1 MKKKLNKSFW
11 LGIVL
16 SLVVYGIIHIL
27 LNTGF
32 LDDVAESTLILV
44 CINIMLAVSLNLING
59 ITGQFSI
66 GHAGFMSIGAYVSSI
81 LTLNF
86 DLPFVVALLIAG
98 VVAAFFGVLIGI
110 PTLRLNGDYLA
121 IATLGFGEI
130 IRIVLLNTEYVGGA
144 SGLSGIPSETTWT
157 IMFFFTLITVIVIS
171 NFIRSSH
178 GRACLAIRENEIAA
192 EAMGIN
198 TTLYKVIAFS
208 LGALFAGIAGGLS
221 AHKFY
226 VINPGSF
233 NFLKSFEILVMVVLG
248 GLGSTAGSIIGAI
261 VLTLLFTLLQDMPEL
276 RMIIYSVILILMMIF
291 RPKGLLGSTGLSF
304 KKFAKKEAKPDD
316 VISQSSSS

>member
-1 MKKKLNKSFW
+1 MKKLNKSFW
-11 LGIVL
+11 I
-16 SLVVYGIIHIL
+16 GIIFSVVLYAGIQVL
-27 LNTGF
+27 LTTGIF
-32 LDDVAESTLILV
+32 DDVMESTLILI
-44 CINIMLAVSLNLING
+44 CINVMLAVSLNLING

-66 GHAGFMSIGAYVSSI
+66 GHAGFMSIGAYVSAI

-86 DLPFVVALLIAG
+86 DMPFVVALVIAG
-98 VVAAFFGVLIGI
+98 MVASLFGILIGI

-144 SGLSGIPSETTWT
+144 SGLSGIPNQTSWT
-157 IMFFFTLITVIVIS
+157 IMFLFTLVTIVVIN
-171 NFIRSSH
+171 NFIRSTH
-178 GRACLAIRENEIAA
+178 GRACIAIRENEIAA

-248 GLGSTAGSIIGAI
+248 GLGSTSGAI
-261 VLTLLFTLLQDMPEL
+261 VGAVVLTVLFTVLQEYPEL
-276 RMIIYSVILILMMIF
+276 RMIIYSAILILMMIF
-291 RPKGLLGSTGLSF
+291 RPKGLLGSGSF
-304 KKFAKKEAKPDD
+304 SFMKFFKKEAKKSGS
-316 VISQSSSS
+316 INS

>member
-1 MKKKLNKSFW
+1 MKRFNKSFW
-11 LGIVL
+11 I
-16 SLVVYGIIHIL
+16 GIIFSMVLYGVIQVL
-27 LNTGF
+27 LTTGIF
-32 LDDVAESTLILV
+32 DDVMESTLILI
-44 CINIMLAVSLNLING
+44 CINVMLAVSLNLING

-66 GHAGFMSIGAYVSSI
+66 GHAGFMSIGAYVSAI

-86 DLPFVVALLIAG
+86 DMPFVLALVIAG
-98 VVAAFFGVLIGI
+98 IVAALFGILIGI

-144 SGLSGIPSETTWT
+144 SGLSGIPNQTSWT
-157 IMFFFTLITVIVIS
+157 IMFLFTLVTIVVIN

-178 GRACLAIRENEIAA
+178 GRACIAIRENEIAA

-248 GLGSTAGSIIGAI
+248 GLGSTSGAI
-261 VLTLLFTLLQDMPEL
+261 VGAVVLTVLFTVLQEYPEL
-276 RMIIYSVILILMMIF
+276 RMIIYSAILILMMIF
-291 RPKGLLGSTGLSF
+291 RPKGLLGSGSF
-304 KKFAKKEAKPDD
+304 SFMKFFKKEAK
-316 VISQSSSS
+316 QSDSINS

>member
-1 MKKKLNKSFW
+1 MKKINKSFW
-11 LGIVL
+11 IGIVL
-16 SLVVYGIIHIL
+16 AIVLYVIIQVLLTTGI
-27 LNTGF
+27 F
-32 LDDVAESTLILV
+32 DDVMESTLILI
-44 CINIMLAVSLNLING
+44 CINVMLAVSLNLING

-86 DLPFVVALLIAG
+86 DMPFVLALVISGL
-98 VVAAFFGVLIGI
+98 VAAFFGVLIGI

-144 SGLSGIPSETTWT
+144 SGLSGIPNQTTWT
-157 IMFFFTLITVIVIS
+157 IMFLFTLVTVVVIN
-171 NFIRSSH
+171 NFIRSTH
-178 GRACLAIRENEIAA
+178 GRACIAIRENEIAA

-248 GLGSTAGSIIGAI
+248 GLGSTSGAIVGAI
-261 VLTLLFTLLQDMPEL
+261 VLTVLFTVLQEYPEL
-276 RMIIYSVILILMMIF
+276 RMIIYSAILILMMIF
-291 RPKGLLGSTGLSF
+291 RPKGLLGSTGFSFLKLS
-304 KKFAKKEAKPDD
+304 KKEVKPSDS
-316 VISQSSSS
+316 INSGSAS